1 MYRRD
6 TIKTKGVV
14 VKAKK
19 MTKQEMGKYKELL
32 NKEKER
38 LNNEL
43 LNLKKDSINKSQRD
57 ASGEL
62 SGYSFHMADMASDN
76 YDRDFSMGIATEEQ
90 KRLFAI
96 EEALKRIDEGT
107 YGSCVECGKRI
118 IKKRLDAIPYTELCI
133 ECQRSQ
139 EKKK

>member
-1 MYRRD
+1 M
-6 TIKTKGVV
+6 
-14 VKAKK
+14 KAKK
-19 MTKQEMGKYKELL
+19 MTKQELNRYRGLL

-43 LNLKKDSINKSQRD
+43 FNLKKDNINKTQRD

-62 SGYSFHMADMASDN
+62 SGYAFHMADMASDN
-76 YDRDFSMGIATEEQ
+76 YERDFSMGIATEEQ

-107 YGSCVECGKRI
+107 YGSCIECEKRI

-133 ECQRSQ
+133 ECQRTQ